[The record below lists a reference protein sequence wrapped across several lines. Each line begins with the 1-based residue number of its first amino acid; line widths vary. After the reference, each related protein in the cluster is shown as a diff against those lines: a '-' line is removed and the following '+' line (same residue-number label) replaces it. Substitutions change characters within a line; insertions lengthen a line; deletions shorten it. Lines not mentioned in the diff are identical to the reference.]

1 MWATLFKNPYYA
13 IHYRFAA
20 EIIPHL
26 KNAYASGQPLVLPKS
41 NRLKSVQSN
50 ISDEDGNM
58 IPFVIKA
65 HGDFSA
71 DVSEGK
77 SRSNSSQS
85 KTIQIIPLRG
95 VMQKDGD
102 FCSYGT
108 KDVKAWID
116 QANGDPNIDAI
127 VLLVDSPGGS
137 VDGTEELAQAVRDS
151 AKPIVSFVDG
161 LAASAAVWVSSQTKD
176 IVISQETT
184 AWYGSIGV
192 FATIINASEAYKKEG
207 FDVQIVRDR
216 TSPNKAKP
224 NSLEPLD
231 EQTRSELEDDLD
243 NIKSTFKGYVTSGR
257 GERLKDGDHFSGNVW
272 NGKEAVKRGL
282 VDKVGTLQDAV
293 NMAAKHASQQSSNQS
308 NSNKKKMKLNAT
320 SSPLLASAMGIAAE
334 AGETE
339 LSEQHIAAAE
349 AALAANAEAVNERDA
364 AQTALALANGRAT
377 DAETK
382 FSALEKEATELRQWR
397 ADLKNFQKS
406 TQDVSDQGEEKKP
419 VGKHNAAASE
429 AYAKA
434 KARKDK
440 QKAE

>member
-20 EIIPHL
+20 EILPHL

-41 NRLKSVQSN
+41 NRLKSVQAN
-50 ISDEDGNM
+50 VSDEEGNM
-58 IPFVIKA
+58 IPFAIVA
-65 HGDFSA
+65 HGDFGA

-108 KDVKAWID
+108 KDVKAWLD

-176 IVISQETT
+176 IVINQETT

-192 FATIINASEAYKKEG
+192 FATIVNASEAYKKEG
-207 FDVQIVRDR
+207 FDVQIVRDS

-224 NSLEPLD
+224 NSIEPMD
-231 EQTRSELEDDLD
+231 EETRAEMVADLD
-243 NIKSTFKGYVTSGR
+243 NIKTTFTSYVKKGR
-257 GERLKDGDHFSGNVW
+257 GERLKEGDHFSGNVW
-272 NGKEAVKRGL
+272 NGKEALKRGL
-282 VDKVGTLQDAV
+282 VDKVGSLQDAV
-293 NMAAKHASQQSSNQS
+293 NLAAKHAASNSNQS
-308 NSNKKKMKLNAT
+308 NSNKSKKMKLNAT

-339 LSEQHIAAAE
+339 LTEQHLAAVE
-349 AALAANAEAVNERDA
+349 AALAAAATAVSERDA
-364 AQTALALANGRAT
+364 AQTALDTANGRAT
-377 DAETK
+377 EAETTLAAQAK
-382 FSALEKEATELRQWR
+382 ELTQLRDWQASLKSLQSAKEDESNK
-397 ADLKNFQKS
+397 AD
-406 TQDVSDQGEEKKP
+406 GKK
-419 VGKHNAAASE
+419 KKLSSINAEGQAFLDRH
-429 AYAKA
+429 KV
-434 KARKDK
+434 
-440 QKAE
+440 